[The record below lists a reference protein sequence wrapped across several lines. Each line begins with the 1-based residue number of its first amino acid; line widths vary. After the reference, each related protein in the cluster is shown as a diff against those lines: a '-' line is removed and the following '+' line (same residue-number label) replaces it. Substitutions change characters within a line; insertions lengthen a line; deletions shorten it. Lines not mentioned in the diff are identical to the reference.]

1 MENSNVIVKGDHQV
15 NEEKPPPRV
24 CPRCSSDNTKLC
36 FYNNYSVS
44 QPRRR
49 FWTHGGALRDIPIGG
64 RALKMKR
71 TRVDQPSVVI
81 EQVNNHQPFSH
92 AQETN
97 EFLGTFG
104 GSASSVAVGNNFSS
118 LTETHGVMV
127 PPVRSIPPMA
137 RFNGSFHQGYYG
149 AGFSDLVGNSLMNQS
164 FVGPFSSYNS
174 YLVSH
179 EVPNK
184 RNQSFN
190 NSVNMNY
197 NASTSRSRG
206 NPGTDHMTNNNN

>member
-1 MENSNVIVKGDHQV
+1 M
-15 NEEKPPPRV
+15 
-24 CPRCSSDNTKLC
+24 
-36 FYNNYSVS
+36 
-44 QPRRR
+44 
-49 FWTHGGALRDIPIGG
+49 
-64 RALKMKR
+64 
-71 TRVDQPSVVI
+71 VI

-137 RFNGSFHQGYYG
+137 RFDGSFHQGYYG

-190 NSVNMNY
+190 NSVNMTY
-197 NASTSRSRG
+197 NASTSRSR
-206 NPGTDHMTNNNN
+206 